1 MPYIPIPP
9 PIRRPDSEE
18 LREMSIQNAKLALDQ
33 AKSFRSDSPL
43 TEEKKEYLKELEEW
57 LATYGDGDE
66 WTLDYGIIRDTLF
79 FTDLIRKVE
88 VIGSYS
94 PIDRS
99 WLKMIT
105 KVHNKWIR
113 DDNHKRNT

>member
-9 PIRRPDSEE
+9 PIRRADMGDSKES
-18 LREMSIQNAKLALDQ
+18 MGI
-33 AKSFRSDSPL
+33 L
-43 TEEKKEYLKELEEW
+43 TDEKRKYLKELGKW

-79 FTDLIRKVE
+79 FTDLICKVE

-94 PIDRS
+94 TIDRS

-105 KVHNKWIR
+105 KVHNEWIR

>member
-9 PIRRPDSEE
+9 PIRRADM
-18 LREMSIQNAKLALDQ
+18 RGDA
-33 AKSFRSDSPL
+33 PL
-43 TEEKKEYLKELEEW
+43 TDEKRKYLKELGKW

-66 WTLDYGIIRDTLF
+66 WTLDYGIIRDKVF

-105 KVHNKWIR
+105 KVHNEWIKN
-113 DDNHKRNT
+113 DNHKRNT

>member
-9 PIRRPDSEE
+9 PIRRADMGDSKES
-18 LREMSIQNAKLALDQ
+18 MGI
-33 AKSFRSDSPL
+33 L
-43 TEEKKEYLKELEEW
+43 TDEKRKYLKELGKW

-66 WTLDYGIIRDTLF
+66 WTLDYGIIRDKVF

-105 KVHNKWIR
+105 KVHNEWIR